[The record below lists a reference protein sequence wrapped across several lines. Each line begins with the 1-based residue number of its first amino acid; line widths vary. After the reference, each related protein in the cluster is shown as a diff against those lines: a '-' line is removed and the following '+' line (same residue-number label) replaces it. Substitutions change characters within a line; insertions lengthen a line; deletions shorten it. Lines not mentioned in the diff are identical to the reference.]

1 MLSPI
6 RSLAVVSLVLAGC
19 GDDAPEHPP
28 DAAVDTVQAIDA
40 PPTDCDYSEQRD
52 LTNDVIAAG
61 GTAEDTGIS
70 LATRSVIC
78 GAFEHTHFDG
88 DITVDVDTYTISL
101 ISPADVLVRLAGA
114 GAENIELVGVDIYG
128 GATFAQHVGAVTFYG
143 DHGVTAVHLTAGIY
157 QLIPF
162 ALASQAIT
170 ATVPYKLEIAIDAPN
185 TRCAELTSGGYAE
198 ASDGATND
206 GNDVV
211 RFPSGAPSALTASTT
226 DAPEPSGLVLAPA
239 TSGRLTGS
247 AADVATA
254 DRYEDKDT
262 FALASGTAN
271 ELTVRLAWPGAANLD
286 FYLFEAG
293 NPDPVLRALA
303 TDAGAEAATFS
314 LKPSTD
320 YWLLVG
326 ALAGS
331 TALPATYAATVCGAS
346 YAP

>member
-1 MLSPI
+1 MRSLV
-6 RSLAVVSLVLAGC
+6 RSLALVSLLFAGC
-19 GDDAPEHPP
+19 GDDAPAHEA
-28 DAAVDTVQAIDA
+28 DAAVDTMPPIDA
-40 PPTDCDYSEQRD
+40 APTGCDYTEQRD
-52 LTNDVIAAG
+52 TTNDVIAPG
-61 GTAEDTGIS
+61 GTGEDTGIM

-101 ISPADVLVRLAGA
+101 VSPADVLVRIRGA
-114 GAENIELVGVDIYG
+114 GAEAIELVGVDIYG
-128 GATFAQHVGAVTFYG
+128 GATFDQHVGAVTFYG
-143 DHGVTAVHLTAGIY
+143 DHGVTGVHLTVGTY

-170 ATVPYKLEIAIDAPN
+170 ATVPYQLEVAIDAPT
-185 TRCAELTSGGYAE
+185 TRCAELTTGGYAE
-198 ASDGATND
+198 ATDGANST

-211 RFPSGAPSALTASTT
+211 QFPSGAPSALTASTT

-303 TDAGAEAATFS
+303 TGAGAETATFS

-326 ALAGS
+326 ALAGG
-331 TALPATYAATVCGAS
+331 TGLPASYSATVCGAS
-346 YAP
+346 YPP